1 MNHRDHADKGV
12 IVPIASQKIKPNPSK
27 AKQMKR
33 RKKKRYLLRIDVQ
46 LQLEGESDPFN
57 AIKQLLEVIMQLK
70 QISLRLQQSRDKI
83 GDKQQ
88 LKDKRIVHYPNQLR
102 R

>member
-33 RKKKRYLLRIDVQ
+33 RKKKRYLLRIDLQ
-46 LQLEGESDPFN
+46 LRLEGEYDPYF
-57 AIKQLLEVIMQLK
+57 AIEQLLEVIMQLK
-70 QISLRLQQSRDKI
+70 QISLRLQQSRNKI

-88 LKDKRIVHYPNQLR
+88 LKYKRVVRYPNQLR